1 MPLSDAD
8 VFVVDDDAF
17 MRNSLQQLF
26 KSVGLKVDT
35 FSTANAFLE
44 SELPTKPGCLI
55 LDIQLLEMSGL
66 ELQDELTKREVS
78 IPIIFITGQGTEAM
92 KIEAMKAG
100 AVGFLYKPFDDQEL
114 LDVVHHSIALKTDLK

>member
-26 KSVGLKVDT
+26 KSVGLKADT
-35 FSTANAFLE
+35 FSTADAFLE
-44 SELPTKPGCLI
+44 SKRLTKPGCLI
-55 LDIQLLEMSGL
+55 LDIRLLGMSGL
-66 ELQDELTKREVS
+66 ELQDELIKRGIS

-92 KIEAMKAG
+92 KIKAMKSG

-114 LDVVHHSIALKTDLK
+114 LDVVHRSIA

>member
-26 KSVGLKVDT
+26 KSVGLKADT
-35 FSTANAFLE
+35 FSTADAFLE
-44 SELPTKPGCLI
+44 SKRLTKPGCLI
-55 LDIQLLEMSGL
+55 LDIRLLGMNGL
-66 ELQDELTKREVS
+66 ELQDELAKRRIS
-78 IPIIFITGQGTEAM
+78 IPIIFITGHGTEAM
-92 KIEAMKAG
+92 KIKAMKSG

-114 LDVVHHSIALKTDLK
+114 LDVVHRSIA